1 MAETARLPGS
11 IERVLS
17 FLDPGGD
24 MPLHAES

>member
-17 FLDPGGD
+17 LLDPGGD
-24 MPLHAES
+24 MPLHTES